1 MKSVTLSGMAVLRQP
16 GAVIVRLFVGEAGPK
31 MVRVEC
37 PAGVMPRLGS
47 EVLFER
53 LGGSYLLTGGG

>member
-1 MKSVTLSGMAVLRQP
+1 MNSATLSGMAVLRQP
-16 GAVIVRLFVGEAGPK
+16 GAVIVRLFVPEVGPQ

-53 LGGSYLLTGGG
+53 LGAAYVLTGGG